1 MRIMNIA
8 IITISTIAAIF
19 ILWIGLTIVLSL
31 DSAFH
36 ETRKAKPLAVD
47 INAPGNR
54 IIPIGHSTVLIQLD
68 GLNIITDPIFSNR
81 ILYFSKRYTEP
92 GIPFEKLP
100 KIDAIVISHEHYDHF
115 DKATLKKF
123 DKSIPIVV
131 SIGLRSKA
139 AGLGFQDIR
148 EIGWWDSTKI
158 NSVKITAVPVKHFL
172 SHASSYV
179 IEGTK
184 TVYFASDTGLN
195 SYFEDIGRK
204 FNIDAALLPMGAYR
218 PHLSFIPGLSASMRG
233 VHMSPE
239 DVPIAQ
245 NQLKAKVVVPIHWGV
260 FKITAE
266 PIEEPREKM
275 EQIIKEQ
282 NLDSKIKIL
291 EPGEIFNL

>member
-1 MRIMNIA
+1 MNIV

-19 ILWIGLTIVLSL
+19 VFWIGLTVVLSL

-36 ETRKAKPLAVD
+36 ETRKAKPLAID
-47 INAPGNR
+47 INLPGNR
-54 IIPIGHSTVLIQLD
+54 IIPIGHSTALIQLD

-81 ILYFSKRYTEP
+81 ILYFSKRYMEP

-115 DKATLKKF
+115 DKATLKNF
-123 DKSIPIVV
+123 DKNIPIIV
-131 SIGLRSKA
+131 SKGLKNKVEN
-139 AGLGFQDIR
+139 LGFKDIR
-148 EIGWWDSTKI
+148 EIEWWESAKI

-184 TVYFASDTGLN
+184 TVYFAGDTGLN
-195 SYFEDIGRK
+195 GYFEEIGKK
-204 FNIDAALLPMGAYR
+204 FKIDAALLPMGAYR
-218 PHLSFIPGLSASMRG
+218 PHLSFIPGFSESMRR
-233 VHMSPE
+233 VHMNPE
-239 DVPIAQ
+239 DIPVAQ
-245 NQLKAKVVVPIHWGV
+245 DQLKAKVVVPIHWGV

-275 EQIIKEQ
+275 EQIINRQ

-291 EPGEIFNL
+291 EPGETFNF